1 MQLIPTHAAR
11 PSIRRLLVAALALAL
26 PMAGP
31 APLQAQ
37 GLFAP
42 AIIVNDDVITNFELE
57 QRTQLL
63 RLLRAPG
70 DPVKLAREALID
82 DRLKQQAV
90 KAADIEI
97 SPEDVQAGIEEF
109 SARTQLS
116 ADEFLNALEEGGVSA
131 ETMRDFTKVSLA
143 WREFIRAR
151 FLARARPTDA
161 EIDRAIGQA
170 GGSGGVRVLLSEIV
184 IPITPQTAEEVDAL
198 AQEISQVTS
207 IAAFSEAA
215 QQYSVTNTRDQGGR
229 MEWVNINDLPPGL
242 RPVILGLSP
251 GQVTAPIGAA
261 RGCRPLPAARH
272 PGNRAG
278 RAAAIRRS
286 SSSVYFIA
294 GGRSEAGLREAARI
308 VNLVDACDDFY
319 GIARGQPPEVL
330 VRETL
335 PPAQIPRDV
344 ALELAKLDPG
354 EVSTALTRSNGQTLM
369 VLMLCGRTA
378 AVNEDASREEVAN
391 ALAQQ
396 RLAAFSQSYLDQL
409 RADAVIVER

>member
-1 MQLIPTHAAR
+1 MQLIPIHAAR

-42 AIIVNDDVITNFELE
+42 AIIVNDDVITTFELE

-251 GQVTAPIGAA
+251 GQVTAPIG
-261 RGCRPLPAARH
+261 LPE
-272 PGNRAG
+272 
-278 RAAAIRRS
+278 AIALFQLRDIQETAPAEPS
-286 SSSVYFIA
+286 YSAIEFVSYFIA
-294 GGRSEAGLREAARI
+294 GGRSEAGLREAARV

-369 VLMLCGRTA
+369 VLMMCGRTA